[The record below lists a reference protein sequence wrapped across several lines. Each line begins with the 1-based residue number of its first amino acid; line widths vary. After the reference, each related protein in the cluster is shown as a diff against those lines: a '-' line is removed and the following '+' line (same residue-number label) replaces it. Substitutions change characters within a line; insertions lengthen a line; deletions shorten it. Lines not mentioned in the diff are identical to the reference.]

1 MAGLLPRSLRALK
14 QKFHGEGVR
23 VIVVVRRQ
31 INGWDLIPIGML
43 CGPYD

>member
-1 MAGLLPRSLRALK
+1 MAKGY
-14 QKFHGEGVR
+14 R